1 MLSKVDYQQYCIIQ
15 PILEYLQVF
24 LQNHFV
30 PVSLWEM
37 PKKLVRHEDEDFEAS
52 ENDDFDQQ
60 VGDYEEDEGS
70 IEGEDNELIDQGDEE
85 KTMSDKEVEEDEVS
99 AGDNLMDDENDQ
111 EVEGTSRNKKGLKAE
126 SETEEKVIPANVS
139 ASRQPPKSFWKYN
152 ESSSDDDD
160 APEEVGNTSKKQE
173 TLELYQRQKE
183 AAMAQL
189 LCVRSE

>member
-1 MLSKVDYQQYCIIQ
+1 
-15 PILEYLQVF
+15 
-24 LQNHFV
+24 
-30 PVSLWEM
+30 M

-111 EVEGTSRNKKGLKAE
+111 EVEGTSRDKKGLEAE
-126 SETEEKVIPANVS
+126 SEAEEQAIPANVS
-139 ASRQPPKSFWKYN
+139 ANRQPSKSFWKYN

-183 AAMAQL
+183 AAMA
-189 LCVRSE
+189 

>member
-1 MLSKVDYQQYCIIQ
+1 
-15 PILEYLQVF
+15 
-24 LQNHFV
+24 
-30 PVSLWEM
+30 M

-70 IEGEDNELIDQGDEE
+70 IEGEENGLIDQGDEE
-85 KTMSDKEVEEDEVS
+85 KAMSDEEVEGDEVS

-111 EVEGTSRNKKGLKAE
+111 EVEGTSRDKKGLEAE
-126 SETEEKVIPANVS
+126 SEAEEQAIPANVS
-139 ASRQPPKSFWKYN
+139 ANRQPSKSFWKYN

-183 AAMAQL
+183 AAMA
-189 LCVRSE
+189 

>member
-1 MLSKVDYQQYCIIQ
+1 
-15 PILEYLQVF
+15 
-24 LQNHFV
+24 
-30 PVSLWEM
+30 M

-70 IEGEDNELIDQGDEE
+70 IEGEENGLIDQGDEE
-85 KTMSDKEVEEDEVS
+85 KTMSDEEVEGDEVS

-111 EVEGTSRNKKGLKAE
+111 EVEGSSRNKKGLKAE

-183 AAMAQL
+183 AAMA
-189 LCVRSE
+189 